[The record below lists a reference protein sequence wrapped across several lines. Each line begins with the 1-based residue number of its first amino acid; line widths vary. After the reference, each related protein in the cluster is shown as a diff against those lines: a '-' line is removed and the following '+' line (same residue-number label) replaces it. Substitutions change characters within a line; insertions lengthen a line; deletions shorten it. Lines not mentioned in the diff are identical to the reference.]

1 MDSADPTS
9 ICGVAVDACGG
20 ERHLALAKRVECAE
34 REPGYVISP
43 LDSLQLL
50 NSLNVTG
57 SRVLSV
63 NRSASESAL
72 PDYDVNA
79 DGLLSPL
86 DALLITNY
94 LNLNG
99 TVTLPGEGEG
109 EGFEGS
115 GGDRGRNA
123 IWRIGPRMAWG
134 LPAMGRRMDQP
145 AAYTSIGMCTRCC

>member
-1 MDSADPTS
+1 MLPSLANSSFQIAVRVSDSADPTS
-9 ICGVAVDACGG
+9 FAVLPLT
-20 ERHLALAKRVECAE
+20 LAVGSDTSPWQNASNALNVNRDN
-34 REPGYVISP
+34 VISP

-99 TVTLPGEGEG
+99 T
-109 EGFEGS
+109 
-115 GGDRGRNA
+115 
-123 IWRIGPRMAWG
+123 
-134 LPAMGRRMDQP
+134 
-145 AAYTSIGMCTRCC
+145 